1 MPGIVWNE
9 RRIAALGP
17 AGNDGRRFEQ
27 GRGAHTAAGMKQ
39 SVKHRDAMHP
49 VFLDRVWRV
58 VVMSIGVVGMT
69 VAASS
74 QAPMLELVQVPERG
88 NHRLQYQTS
97 EHPCHEEGAK
107 KLEVVAEARHSA

>member
-1 MPGIVWNE
+1 
-9 RRIAALGP
+9 
-17 AGNDGRRFEQ
+17 
-27 GRGAHTAAGMKQ
+27 MKQ
-39 SVKHRDAMHP
+39 PVEHRDTVRP
-49 VFLDRVWRV
+49 ISIDGVWGV

-74 QAPMLELVQVPERG
+74 RAQMLELMQVPERG

-107 KLEVVAEARHSA
+107 KLEVVAEARHAA